1 MPISIKAEEPG
12 LARSDPRPLET
23 WLGIRPRTP
32 LVLALAGWTSVG
44 LAAVWLPLAGL
55 VWQGVGILLGVF
67 AAADLLAL
75 ARLPSPDLRGRMH
88 GVLLLGAPGRV
99 RLTLANRSPRHLR
112 FRLHDLHP
120 SSFAVQGL
128 PREVAL
134 EAGTTARIDYRLT
147 PSQRGSF
154 AIPGC
159 ELALRS
165 PLGLWVGLR
174 ALTLSTTLQVFPNL
188 ARISRDA
195 LPAMQDRRT
204 SAGERRRPRR
214 GEGAEFLQLRDY
226 HRGDGLRRID
236 WKATAR
242 MRKLIA
248 REYEDEC
255 DRHLVFL
262 LDTGRRMR
270 HRDAERSHLDEAL
283 SALLTVAFVA
293 IAHGDA
299 VGLMTYGGSR
309 RWCAPRKEA
318 QTMRRL
324 LERVYD
330 IQPSLEASDPLQA
343 ARELLH
349 RMPRRALV
357 VMITNSRDEDQSG
370 LERAARLLRRRH
382 LLMVADLR
390 ESALD
395 RSLETEIAD
404 LPGALRLHAVH
415 GWLATR
421 RHHRERL
428 RHLGVDILDL
438 LPAQLP
444 GALVER
450 YLAIKRAGRL

>member
-1 MPISIKAEEPG
+1 MVS
-12 LARSDPRPLET
+12 
-23 WLGIRPRTP
+23 
-32 LVLALAGWTSVG
+32 ALAGWTALG
-44 LAAVWLPLAGL
+44 LAAAWFPEAGL
-55 VWQGVGILLGVF
+55 AWQGVGILLGVL

-75 ARLPSPDLRGRMH
+75 LALSSPELGGRTH
-88 GVLLLGAPGRV
+88 GILLLGTPGRV
-99 RLTLANRSPRHLR
+99 RLTLTNPTTRHLR
-112 FRLHDLHP
+112 LRIHDLHP
-120 SSFAVQGL
+120 SAFTVQGL
-128 PREVAL
+128 PREIAL
-134 EAGTTARIDYRLT
+134 EAGTTARVDYHLT

-154 AIPGC
+154 VIPGC
-159 ELALRS
+159 EIALRS
-165 PLGLWVGLR
+165 PLGLWSDRRV
-174 ALTLSTTLQVFPNL
+174 LTLSTRLRVYPNL
-188 ARISRDA
+188 ARIGRDV
-195 LPAMQDRRT
+195 LSAMQDPHAA
-204 SAGERRRPRR
+204 AGERRRPRR
-214 GEGAEFLQLRDY
+214 GEGAEFHQLRDY

-248 REYEDEC
+248 REYEDER

-283 SALLTVAFVA
+283 TALLTVAFVA
-293 IAHGDA
+293 LAHGDA

-324 LERVYD
+324 LERAYD
-330 IQPSLEASDPLQA
+330 IEPSLDASDPLQA

-370 LERAARLLRRRH
+370 LELAARLLRRRH

-395 RSLETEIAD
+395 RSLEADIED
-404 LPGALRLHAVH
+404 LPSALRFHAVH

-421 RHHRERL
+421 RRHRERL
-428 RHLGVDILDL
+428 RHLGVEILDL
-438 LPAQLP
+438 LPAQLSD
-444 GALVER
+444 ALVGR

>member
-1 MPISIKAEEPG
+1 MTVEETA
-12 LARSDPRPLET
+12 LTRSDPRSLAI
-23 WLGIRPRTP
+23 WLGTRPRTP
-32 LVLALAGWTSVG
+32 LVFALAGWTATG
-44 LAAVWLPLAGL
+44 LAAVWLPQAGH
-55 VWQGVGILLGVF
+55 VWQGIGLLLGVF
-67 AAADLLAL
+67 TAADLLAL
-75 ARLPSPDLRGRMH
+75 ARLPSPELRGRTH
-88 GVLLLGAPGRV
+88 GILLLGAPGRV
-99 RLTLANRSPRHLR
+99 RLTLTNPSARHLR

-120 SSFAVQGL
+120 SAFAVSGL
-128 PREVAL
+128 PCEVAL
-134 EAGTTARIDYRLT
+134 GAGATARIDYRLT
-147 PSQRGSF
+147 PSERGSF
-154 AIPGC
+154 TIPGC
-159 ELALRS
+159 EIALSS
-165 PLGLWVGLR
+165 PLGLWVGR
-174 ALTLSTTLQVFPNL
+174 RTPTLSTTLRVFPNL
-188 ARISRDA
+188 ARIGRDV
-195 LPAMQDRRT
+195 LPAMQDRRAA
-204 SAGERRRPRR
+204 AGGRRRPRR
-214 GEGAEFLQLRDY
+214 GEGAEFHQLRGY
-226 HRGDGLRRID
+226 HQGDGLRRID

-248 REYEDEC
+248 REYEDER

-270 HRDAERSHLDEAL
+270 HRDAGRSHLDEAL

-293 IAHGDA
+293 LAHGDS
-299 VGLMTYGGSR
+299 VGLMTYGGAR
-309 RWCAPRKEA
+309 RWCAPRKDA

-324 LERVYD
+324 RERVYD
-330 IQPSLEASDPLQA
+330 VQPSLEASDPLQA

-370 LERAARLLRRRH
+370 MERAARLLRRHH
-382 LLMVADLR
+382 LLMIADLR

-404 LPGALRLHAVH
+404 LPGALRFHAVH

-428 RHLGVDILDL
+428 RHLGVEILDI

-444 GALVER
+444 GAMVER